1 MPESRIWSLSQ
12 EEPLEEEMTTHSSTL
27 AWEIQWTEEPGRLQS
42 MGSHK
47 SRTQLRN
54 WTAPKNKSKHLSLM
68 KLLFFQERQLLKKS
82 LQNQFINT
90 CGDACSKTV
99 EEREWSSR
107 LFCQNPRGA
116 LRLVPSC
123 QRLNVDNCAEH
134 ILAFHSSVVIQRP
147 WSFYIWAFH
156 TFLCIKI
163 FFLLKKK
170 SKEAGNTHTPHRSF
184 FFQWLHNCKKAFQDW
199 PRNSTKPINVLKFS
213 WQRSLCQQYIKPFV
227 AGCSS
232 HLNSYK
238 NVWALKTYLTEA
250 ASLDI
255 SSPKH
260 LQIANLHWKSRVIV
274 GRGNGEL
281 CGEGSRGQ
289 GWEKKRCKLQSW
301 GLLGGERDY
310 FKEIAPENVT
320 LSRRLML
327 KSVFS
332 VGNRLGLGR

>member
-1 MPESRIWSLSQ
+1 MEKQ
-12 EEPLEEEMTTHSSTL
+12 G
-27 AWEIQWTEEPGRLQS
+27 GR
-42 MGSHK
+42 
-47 SRTQLRN
+47 
-54 WTAPKNKSKHLSLM
+54 KH
-68 KLLFFQERQLLKKS
+68 
-82 LQNQFINT
+82 
-90 CGDACSKTV
+90 
-99 EEREWSSR
+99 
-107 LFCQNPRGA
+107 
-116 LRLVPSC
+116 
-123 QRLNVDNCAEH
+123 
-134 ILAFHSSVVIQRP
+134 
-147 WSFYIWAFH
+147 
-156 TFLCIKI
+156 
-163 FFLLKKK
+163 
-170 SKEAGNTHTPHRSF
+170 THTPPRSF
-184 FFQWLHNCKKAFQDW
+184 LFQWSHDCKKAFQDW

-213 WQRSLCQQYIKPFV
+213 WQRGLCQQYIKLFV

-274 GRGNGEL
+274 VRGSGEL

-301 GLLGGERDY
+301 GLHGGERDY

-320 LSRRLML
+320 SSRRLMV

-332 VGNRLGLGR
+332 VGNRLDSWCRKSVKNELWVRDCQSHARHLGW